1 MTLTILAAGAFVFV
15 AAFTYRTYHAGAH
28 PRAAIIEAWTN
39 IAIGFGINFVA
50 NLMIL
55 PLVGVTITA
64 SENFA
69 IGWLYTAVSVLR
81 QYAIRRWFQDRI
93 HLFVQKLAKETA

>member
-1 MTLTILAAGAFVFV
+1 MTLTILALLAFVFV
-15 AAFTYRTYHAGAH
+15 IVFTYKTYHAGSH

-39 IAIGFGINFVA
+39 MAIGFGINFTA

-55 PLVGVTITA
+55 PLIGVNVTA

-81 QYAIRRWFQDRI
+81 QYAIRRWFQTRI
-93 HLFVQKLAKETA
+93 REIAERL